1 MSTSDLQLLIPD
13 FNLSDILPEGKLSV
27 YNPEFIKEV
36 SKIWQETDIE
46 TLKTYAIMKV
56 LQDSAPYLH
65 DEAYNAHFQLF
76 GVKMSGQISP
86 KPRWKRVQSSVDSQV
101 GEILGKSYVDKYS
114 SGALYGRG
122 GNAIWRTGYMA
133 DSGFFG

>member
-1 MSTSDLQLLIPD
+1 
-13 FNLSDILPEGKLSV
+13 
-27 YNPEFIKEV
+27 
-36 SKIWQETDIE
+36 
-46 TLKTYAIMKV
+46 
-56 LQDSAPYLH
+56 
-65 DEAYNAHFQLF
+65 
-76 GVKMSGQISP
+76 MSGQISP